1 MIWTKAF
8 WKGAAERA
16 VKSFAQGV
24 VTAITGDAILSL
36 WDLDFVQVAGVG
48 GLMALLSLF
57 TSLGNGEFTAGVQN
71 DPSVVTHLRG

>member
-16 VKSFAQGV
+16 IKSFAQGV

-36 WDLDFVQVAGVG
+36 WDLDFGQVAGVG

-57 TSLGNGEFTAGVQN
+57 TSIGNPDFTAGVET
-71 DPSVVTHLRG
+71 DKEVAAYIRG